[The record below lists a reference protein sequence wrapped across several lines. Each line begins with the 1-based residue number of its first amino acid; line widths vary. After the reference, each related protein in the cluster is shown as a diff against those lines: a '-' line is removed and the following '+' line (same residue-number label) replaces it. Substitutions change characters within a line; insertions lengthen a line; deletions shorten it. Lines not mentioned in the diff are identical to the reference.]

1 MSETTS
7 PSRQSLLSVYL
18 NDHLTGAAGGVE
30 LFRRAAPTQTDP
42 AARSTLLA
50 MADEVAEDR
59 QALLDLMK
67 QLELTPQQHRI
78 ALGWLAEKVGRLKP
92 NGSLFS
98 RTPLTDLVELEAMR
112 LGVEGKLACWQA
124 LEVVASYDDRIA
136 ADEIHDLQARAKRQ
150 LEELETLRRS
160 AAERALAGQA

>member
-1 MSETTS
+1 MPESSS
-7 PSRQSLLSVYL
+7 PSRQTLLSVYL
-18 NDHLTGAAGGVE
+18 NDHLTGASGGVE
-30 LFRRAAPTQTDP
+30 LFRRAAPTQADP

-50 MADEVAEDR
+50 MADEVADDR
-59 QALLDLMK
+59 QALLDLMH
-67 QLELTPQQHRI
+67 QLDVTPQQHRI

-124 LEVVASYDDRIA
+124 LEVVAAYDDRIA
-136 ADEIHDLQARAKRQ
+136 SGEILELEARAQRQ
-150 LEELETLRRS
+150 LEELETLRMN
-160 AAERALAGQA
+160 AAERALTG